1 MGKFMTEVKSY
12 KRTYRG
18 GKLEEIKAKLGKDD
32 WADFVKAMLDPM
44 VPSVAIIKALERFGI
59 KISTGG
65 ISTLRARLADE
76 AR

>member
-18 GKLEEIKAKLGKDD
+18 GKLEEIKAKLSKDD
-32 WADFVKAMLDPM
+32 WADFVKAMADPA
-44 VPSVAIIKALERFGI
+44 VTSVAIIKALEKCGV